1 MVVVR
6 PSASRTEQV
15 IELGN
20 ISDHLERLRKSLH
33 AMHREVTDAKERKQL
48 QDMRAHKGAP
58 ANFDIGDFNKLL
70 GQRIG
75 PFKVTK
81 ALPHPFRIENLVTGR
96 TYEVHASRLKFYADA
111 DLNTNEELLE
121 LVSNQGMVLGVE
133 GFSGHRLNQQL
144 KRWEL
149 LVAWTGLQAIENSWE
164 PIITL
169 LQDVPVRVR
178 DYVSSSGD
186 ADLQAPLG

>member
-58 ANFDIGDFNKLL
+58 ANFDIGDF
-70 GQRIG
+70 
-75 PFKVTK
+75 VTE

>member
-1 MVVVR
+1 
-6 PSASRTEQV
+6 
-15 IELGN
+15 
-20 ISDHLERLRKSLH
+20 
-33 AMHREVTDAKERKQL
+33 
-48 QDMRAHKGAP
+48 
-58 ANFDIGDFNKLL
+58 
-70 GQRIG
+70 
-75 PFKVTK
+75 
-81 ALPHPFRIENLVTGR
+81 
-96 TYEVHASRLKFYADA
+96 
-111 DLNTNEELLE
+111 
-121 LVSNQGMVLGVE
+121 MVLGVE

-149 LVAWTGLQAIENSWE
+149 LVAWMGLQAIENSWE